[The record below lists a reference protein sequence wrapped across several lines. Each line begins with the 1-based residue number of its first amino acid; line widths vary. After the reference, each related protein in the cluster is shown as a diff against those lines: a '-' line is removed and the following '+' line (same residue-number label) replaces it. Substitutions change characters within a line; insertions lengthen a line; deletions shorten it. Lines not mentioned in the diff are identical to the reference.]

1 MARWTPQTRRSL
13 VSLVVLALA
22 LIPAS
27 CAELGTEPD
36 PSDTPKITELPRQL
50 STSEQE
56 VIRASNRFAF
66 DLAAEITVPDS
77 SFFLSP
83 LSASM
88 ALGMTMNG
96 AAGET
101 YEQMRATL
109 GFGSLPRDEI
119 NASYA
124 SLMELLLGLDPTV
137 EVALG
142 NSIWYDSTRM
152 AVRDSFIETVR
163 EPFDAE
169 VAGLDFSDPGAPG
182 TINAWVS
189 DATNGKIEEIVPDP
203 IPPLV
208 AMYLI
213 NAIYFQGDW
222 TVQFDPDRTAE
233 ADFHRPDGST
243 VGVPMMER
251 DADSLAYYRD
261 ESVAAVD
268 LPYGGEAFSMTVLL
282 PLGDIPDGGGST
294 RVEHLVSSLDAQRW
308 REITDGFSEGKVHL
322 FLPRFELTWER
333 TLNDDLKALGMTD
346 AFDEQRADFSRLTPD
361 PSVIIHSVKQK
372 SFVSVDEEGTEAAA
386 ATSVGVGPTSAPP
399 TFRADRPFVFAIRE
413 RLSGTILF
421 LGKVVDPTE

>member
-1 MARWTPQTRRSL
+1 MLDGTPIRARALASL
-13 VSLVVLALA
+13 VSVVVVAALS
-22 LIPAS
+22 S
-27 CAELGTEPD
+27 CAEVGTGPTPT
-36 PSDTPKITELPRQL
+36 PSEITELPRQL
-50 STSEQE
+50 SVSERE

-66 DLAAEITVPDS
+66 ELAAEVTAPDS

-83 LSASM
+83 LSGSM

-101 YEQMRATL
+101 YEQMRAAL
-109 GFGSLPRDEI
+109 GFGELPQDEI

-124 SLMELLLGLDPTV
+124 SLIELLLDLDPRV

-142 NSIWYDSTRM
+142 NSIWFDSTRM
-152 AVRDSFIETVR
+152 AVRDSFIDTVQ

-169 VAGLDFSDPGAPG
+169 VAGLDFSGPGAPE

-189 DATNGKIEEIVPDP
+189 ESTNGRIDEIVPTP

-213 NAIYFQGDW
+213 NAIYFKGDW
-222 TVQFDPDRTAE
+222 TTQFDPDRTAQ
-233 ADFHRPDGST
+233 ADFRRSDGST
-243 VGVPMMER
+243 VRVPMMER

-261 ESVAAVD
+261 GEVEAVD
-268 LPYGGEAFSMTVLL
+268 LPYGGRAFSMTVLL
-282 PLGDIPDGGGST
+282 PRGGGAADIES
-294 RVEHLVSSLDAQRW
+294 LVASLDAERW
-308 REITDGFSEGKVHL
+308 RDITDGFVQGEVHL

-333 TLNDDLKALGMTD
+333 VLNDDLKALGMTD
-346 AFDEQRADFSRLTPD
+346 AFDEQRADFSKLTPD
-361 PSVIIHSVKQK
+361 PGVIIHEVKQK